1 MSNHQTTP
9 YICINA
15 LSSVCELVKEL
26 VLKTLGEMRPVAMP
40 YKPEF
45 PTVSISRLREPED
58 WAVGWVDVGADVSL
72 GKGCI
77 G

>member
-1 MSNHQTTP
+1 MSNHQTT

-26 VLKTLGEMRPVAMP
+26 VLKTLGEMPPVAML

-45 PTVSISRLREPED
+45 LTVSISRLREPED
-58 WAVGWVDVGADVSL
+58 WAVG
-72 GKGCI
+72 
-77 G
+77 